1 MKKYKLFIF
10 DLDGVIF
17 DTKLNMKESWRVV
30 RKKHNLKISFRN
42 YFSLIGLP
50 FKIILKK
57 LGVKK
62 NFQSVTDTFSKAS
75 KEKIALVKVYPGAKK
90 IIKKLK
96 KNSRVAVV
104 TSKDFKRTK
113 FFLNKFNLKFDFI
126 SCPKK
131 GKKGKPYPWQI
142 NEVLKKFSI
151 LRKDS
156 VYIGDMLVDLEAA
169 KNANIDFIL
178 AKYGYGSKKIKIKKN
193 ILKIK
198 NLNELEKFK
207 I

>member
-17 DTKLNMKESWRVV
+17 DTKLNMKESWRIV
-30 RKKHNLKISFRN
+30 RKKHNLKISFKN
-42 YFSLIGLP
+42 YFSFIGSP
-50 FKIILKK
+50 FKTILKK
-57 LGVKK
+57 LGVTK
-62 NFQSVTDTFSKAS
+62 NFQGITETYSKAS
-75 KEKIALVKVYPGAKK
+75 KEKITLVKIYPGAKK

-104 TSKDFKRTK
+104 TSKDLKRTK
-113 FFLNKFNLKFDFI
+113 FFLKKFNLKFDFI

-178 AKYGYGSKKIKIKKN
+178 TKYGYAPKKIKIKKK